1 MNKDQVAGRV
11 EEAKGKMKEVAGK
24 VSGSEKLRNEGV
36 VDQAAGKV
44 QKTYGDT
51 KEKIKDATRADPDA
65 G

>member
-11 EEAKGKMKEVAGK
+11 EEAKGKLKEGAGK
-24 VSGSEKLRNEGV
+24 VVGSEKMQTEGA

-51 KEKIKDATRADPDA
+51 KEQVKDAVRQDQNKI
-65 G
+65 

>member
-24 VSGSEKLRNEGV
+24 VTGSDKLQTEGV

-44 QKTYGDT
+44 QKTYGDV
-51 KEKIKDATRADPDA
+51 KEKTKDALKSDPDRT
-65 G
+65 

>member
-1 MNKDQVAGRV
+1 MNKDQVSGRV

-24 VSGSEKLRNEGV
+24 VTGSEKLRTEGV

-51 KEKIKDATRADPDA
+51 KEKVKDASRDDPGA
-65 G
+65 V

>member
-24 VSGSEKLRNEGV
+24 VTGSEKLQGEGV

-44 QKTYGDT
+44 QKTYGDV
-51 KEKIKDATRADPDA
+51 KEDAKDAVKGTPRRT
-65 G
+65 